1 MLSKKQNLLE
11 TIRGGNPDRYVN
23 QYEAFQMQMA
33 TPLDIKHSPFP
44 QPGQTIKDSWGITFT
59 WPEGTPGQFPVH
71 NDETLV
77 IKDITRWKDY
87 VKMPSLDFS
96 EEEWKPLVDDANQVD
111 RNEYFV
117 TGTKFSGLFEMCHYL
132 LGIEECL
139 INFYEEPEAMHEL
152 IDYLTEYELKHAEQI
167 CKHYKIDAL
176 FHHDDWGTQKSTFMS
191 RDMFREFFLEG
202 YKKIYKYYKDHG
214 VEVIVHH
221 SDCYCETIVPEM
233 IEMGIDIWQG
243 AMSTNNIPKIIE
255 EYGGKITIMGGIDN
269 GKIDRVDWTKE
280 KVLAETEKMCN
291 LCGTKYFIPSS
302 TIGLPISIYDGVY
315 NAVTESIDI
324 MSKRMFK

>member
-33 TPLDIKHSPFP
+33 TPLDIKHPSFL
-44 QPGQTIKDSWGITFT
+44 QPGQTIKDPWGITFT

-71 NDETLV
+71 NAETLV
-77 IKDITRWKDY
+77 VKDITRWKDY

-96 EEEWKPLVDDANQVD
+96 EEEWKPFVEVANQVD
-111 RNEYFV
+111 RDEYFV

-191 RDMFREFFLEG
+191 RDMFREFFLDS

-221 SDCYCETIVPEM
+221 SDCYCETLVPEM

-255 EYGGKITIMGGIDN
+255 EYGNKITIMGGLDN

-302 TIGLPISIYDGVY
+302 TIGLAISIYDGVY
-315 NAVTESIDI
+315 DAVTESIDI
-324 MSKRMFK
+324 MSKKMFK